1 MRLKIKSSSTG
12 HNRSSVGNPTVP
24 ALVFPARRGTAAMTF
39 MEVLIALLIVVMVFG
54 AIINGYISSA
64 IRGEWTGYSLAAQSM
79 GLEAIEQARSAKWDT
94 GINEV
99 TNLAVFNPNY
109 NSTTHTFTGYTTNV
123 LDVPMKANSPILAT
137 NFISIRMFN
146 ENNDPNPNMPQ
157 LQMIR
162 VDTVWPFVGWNG
174 FAGTNRSSF
183 VQTYY
188 TNTVCT
194 LIAPDNRNPLTLGAT
209 PPPQD

>member
-1 MRLKIKSSSTG
+1 MRLKIKSSSTV
-12 HNRSSVGNPTVP
+12 HNRSSVGNPTVA

-64 IRGEWTGYSLAAQSM
+64 IRGQWTGYSLAAQSM
-79 GLEAIEQARSAKWDT
+79 GLEAIEQARSAKWDAT
-94 GINEV
+94 TNELL
-99 TNLAVFNPNY
+99 NLNVFSPYYNP
-109 NSTTHTFTGYTTNV
+109 TTQTFTGYTTNI
-123 LDVPMKANSPILAT
+123 LDVPMKANNPILAT
-137 NFISIRMFN
+137 NYISIRMFN

-162 VDTVWPFVGWNG
+162 VDTVWPFVGWSK
-174 FAGTNRSSF
+174 FT
-183 VQTYY
+183 QIYY

-194 LIAPDNRNPLTLGAT
+194 LIAPDNRNPQALGAT

>member
-1 MRLKIKSSSTG
+1 
-12 HNRSSVGNPTVP
+12 
-24 ALVFPARRGTAAMTF
+24 MTF

-64 IRGEWTGYSLAAQSM
+64 IRGQWTGYSLAAQSM
-79 GLEAIEQARSAKWDT
+79 GLEAIEQARSAKWDAT
-94 GINEV
+94 TNELL
-99 TNLAVFNPNY
+99 NLNVFSPYYNP
-109 NSTTHTFTGYTTNV
+109 TTQTFTGYTTNI
-123 LDVPMKANSPILAT
+123 LDVPMKANNPILAT
-137 NFISIRMFN
+137 NYISIRMFN

-162 VDTVWPFVGWNG
+162 VDTVWPFVGWSK
-174 FAGTNRSSF
+174 FSL
-183 VQTYY
+183 TYY

-194 LIAPDNRNPLTLGAT
+194 LIAPDNRDPTTLGAT